1 MMYFKE
7 FHTNLFFFNRLNAKN
22 FHIILDFLAIYKND
36 KKL

>member
-7 FHTNLFFFNRLNAKN
+7 FHTNLFFFNRLKGII
-22 FHIILDFLAIYKND
+22 FHIIIDFLAGYKFR